1 MNEPGK
7 LLLSAVAGGAI
18 VGAFAWWLGG
28 ASPPSVA
35 PSESAAAPAPAPLVA
50 TTTTD
55 LAPVLGR
62 LDAMD
67 RRLGRIEDR
76 LDGFAATPVRTP
88 VSGPAPSGPIAV
100 DVDALQRALEG
111 VEQKKRD
118 AKSDDELLRGA
129 RVAAKTGDVADG
141 IAQLQAL
148 LQRPLTPDRRAEAM
162 LELGMLQR
170 QLGTRES
177 LAESART
184 LQQLVDANGMES
196 KVGRGAA
203 YQLVWTCAD
212 MKDAARGIAL
222 AQAYSQSP
230 SATPYQRV
238 EGRWATAI
246 LMQGSG
252 DAARARQ
259 EFEALLRDMGDQ
271 AEFAKLATD
280 IRQRLGKS

>member
-7 LLLSAVAGGAI
+7 ILLSAVAGGA
-18 VGAFAWWLGG
+18 VVVAAVWWFGG
-28 ASPPSVA
+28 SPPSPLVPPESAASPEPASNVASPP
-35 PSESAAAPAPAPLVA
+35 
-50 TTTTD
+50 TD
-55 LAPVLGR
+55 IAPVLAR

-76 LDGFAATPVRTP
+76 LDGFAAA
-88 VSGPAPSGPIAV
+88 PARIAATGASPSGPVAV

-141 IAQLQAL
+141 ITQLQAL
-148 LQRPLTPDRRAEAM
+148 LQRPLSPERRAEAL

-177 LAESART
+177 LVESART
-184 LQQLVDANGMES
+184 LQQLVDANGMDS

-230 SATPYQRV
+230 GATPYQRV

-259 EFEALLRDMGDQ
+259 EFEALLRDVGDQ

-280 IRQRLGKS
+280 IRQRLGKP